1 MRDSQQRR
9 ITMTDKEK
17 LMEDHE
23 YDGIKELN
31 NPLPGWWLMTFYIT
45 VIFAVIYFAYYQLFG
60 GPTLDQELKTQ
71 MSSIKAVQEK
81 TEEAEEVKTQADYL
95 ALVSSP
101 EAIAKGKAEF
111 LAKCMPCHGDKGQ
124 GIIGPNLTDDYWIH
138 GDGTIPAILTVMNT
152 GVPEKGMPP
161 WKGVIPPDLQEDVA
175 AYVYSIHG
183 TNPPGAKAPQG
194 EKIER
199 K

>member
-9 ITMTDKEK
+9 TTMTEKEK
-17 LMEDHE
+17 LIEDHD
-23 YDGIKELN
+23 YDGIRELN

-60 GPTLDQELKTQ
+60 GPTLDQELSTQ
-71 MSSIKAVQEK
+71 MSSIVKEQKK
-81 TEEAEEVKTQADYL
+81 TEEAQGAKTQADYAIL
-95 ALVSSP
+95 LSNP

-111 LAKCMPCHGDKGQ
+111 LTKCMPCHGDKGQ

-194 EKIER
+194 EMIER

>member
-17 LMEDHE
+17 LIEDHE

-45 VIFAVIYFAYYQLFG
+45 VIFAVIYFGYYQLFG
-60 GPTLDQELKTQ
+60 GPTSDQELQTQ
-71 MSSIKAVQEK
+71 MSSIIKEQKK
-81 TEEAEEVKTQADYL
+81 TESAEGAKTQADYAVL
-95 ALVSSP
+95 LSNP

-111 LAKCMPCHGDKGQ
+111 LTKCMPCHGDKAQ